1 VVAVFTVAGD
11 GAAAIAAHAAGS
23 FDAILMDVQMPGV
36 DGFEAT
42 AEIRA
47 REAGAGRHVPII
59 AMTAHAMRG
68 DEERCLLAGMD
79 AYIAKPIDPDRLA
92 RVLMSVVD
100 SEQPVA
106 AA

>member
-1 VVAVFTVAGD
+1 
-11 GAAAIAAHAAGS
+11 
-23 FDAILMDVQMPGV
+23 MPGV

-47 REAGAGRHVPII
+47 QESAAGGHVPII

-68 DEERCLLAGMD
+68 DEERCLIAGMD
-79 AYIAKPIDPDRLA
+79 AYIAKPIDAERLA
-92 RVLMSVVD
+92 RVLMSAVN
-100 SEQPVA
+100 SHQPIA

>member
-1 VVAVFTVAGD
+1 
-11 GAAAIAAHAAGS
+11 
-23 FDAILMDVQMPGV
+23 MPGV

-47 REAGAGRHVPII
+47 QESAGGGRVPII

-79 AYIAKPIDPDRLA
+79 AYIAKPIDADRLA
-92 RVLMSVVD
+92 RVLTTSVVT
-100 SEQPVA
+100 SHQPIA
-106 AA
+106 ST